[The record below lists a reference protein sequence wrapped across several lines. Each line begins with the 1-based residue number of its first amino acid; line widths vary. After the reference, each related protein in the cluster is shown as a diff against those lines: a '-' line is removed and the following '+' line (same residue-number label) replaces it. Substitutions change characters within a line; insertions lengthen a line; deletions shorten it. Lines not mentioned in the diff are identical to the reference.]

1 MIYIERIGKSSKTK
15 EIIKKHEFKLKK
27 KYGQNFL
34 IDTSILDK
42 IVEASEVTNED
53 LVIEIG
59 PGIGSLTQSL
69 AEIAGQVV
77 AIEID
82 NKLIPVLEETLKDYS
97 NIKIINNDVLKVD
110 IGSIINE
117 YDYKNV
123 KVIAN
128 LPYYITT
135 PIVMNLLEKKYTID
149 KIVIMVQKEVADR
162 MKSKANT
169 KDYGAISLAV
179 QYYAEPSIV
188 LKVPPQSFIPQPNVD
203 SSIIQLQV
211 RKEPLVKVS
220 NEKLMFKIIKAAF
233 GQRRKTLVNC
243 LFKANFFGI
252 SKDELGEYLEQCGVD
267 RNVRGEALDL
277 KTYAM
282 LTDFLLSKMENR
294 S

>member
-1 MIYIERIGKSSKTK
+1 VVFIERIAQNYKTK
-15 EIIKKHEFKLKK
+15 EIIKKHDFTLKK

-42 IVEASEVTNED
+42 IVEASEITKED

-69 AEIAGQVV
+69 AQNAGQVV

-82 NKLIPVLEETLKDYS
+82 NKLIPVLKETLKDYN
-97 NIKIINNDVLKVD
+97 NITIINKDVLSVD
-110 IGSIINE
+110 IGVIIESYN
-117 YDYKNV
+117 YNKV

-135 PIVMNLLEKKYTID
+135 PIVMNLLEKEYKID

-162 MKSKANT
+162 MKAKANT
-169 KDYGAISLAV
+169 KEYGAISLAV
-179 QYYAEPSIV
+179 CYYAQTSIV
-188 LKVPPQSFIPQPNVD
+188 TKVPPQSFMPKPNVD
-203 SSIIQLQV
+203 SAVIKLEV
-211 RKEPLVKVS
+211 RKEPKVKVS
-220 NEKLMFKIIKAAF
+220 NKALMFKIIKCAF

-252 SKDELGEYLEQCGVD
+252 SKEELAKTLEQCGLD
-267 RNVRGEALDL
+267 KNIRGEVLDL
-277 KTYAM
+277 EDYAKV
-282 LTDFLLSKMENR
+282 TEALLSKM
-294 S
+294 